1 MKITH
6 IDIEFVEN
14 LKDDYCDYK
23 EYERASLEK
32 LLSRVKESDRQ
43 KARELLNDSLNN
55 GIIRLSTG
63 DIEDCFS
70 EASEIEYL
78 EFSFEKLAEQTAR
91 DVSPFIWNGS
101 FSLTSS
107 TASVTQRCALFR
119 LIILPIVALEIF
131 ESLCFISSL

>member
-1 MKITH
+1 MEITH
-6 IDIEFVEN
+6 MDIGFVEN

-63 DIEDCFS
+63 DIEDCFLLFIIKNENLLAAEKGYNS
-70 EASEIEYL
+70 MPYIE
-78 EFSFEKLAEQTAR
+78 ESSF
-91 DVSPFIWNGS
+91 I
-101 FSLTSS
+101 
-107 TASVTQRCALFR
+107 
-119 LIILPIVALEIF
+119 
-131 ESLCFISSL
+131 

>member
-1 MKITH
+1 M
-6 IDIEFVEN
+6 DIGFVEN

-78 EFSFEKLAEQTAR
+78 EFSFEQLAEQTAR

-107 TASVTQRCALFR
+107 TVSFTQRCALFR

>member
-1 MKITH
+1 MEITH
-6 IDIEFVEN
+6 MDIGFVEN

-78 EFSFEKLAEQTAR
+78 EFSSEQLA
-91 DVSPFIWNGS
+91 
-101 FSLTSS
+101 
-107 TASVTQRCALFR
+107 
-119 LIILPIVALEIF
+119 
-131 ESLCFISSL
+131 

>member
-1 MKITH
+1 M
-6 IDIEFVEN
+6 DIGFVEN

-55 GIIRLSTG
+55 GIIQLSTG

-107 TASVTQRCALFR
+107 TASFTQCCALFR

-131 ESLCFISSL
+131 